1 MNWIT
6 KIIKAGEKIKTA
18 IHKRASKEEIAKSD
32 WTSCCKG
39 PILKKDL
46 EKNLWVCPD
55 CNKHHRIKPNQ
66 RFDILFGENNYEVFK
81 TPIPNDDPLDW
92 TDSKSYKD
100 RLKSA
105 RKKTGLDC
113 GMMVACGNI
122 NNIKITAV
130 ASDFD
135 FLGASMAS
143 AEGEAFLYAIQHAI
157 ENRTPFIC
165 VSAGGGMRM
174 MESLISLS
182 QMTRTTLA
190 INELKSNN
198 LLYLVLITDPTA
210 GGITASYAMLGDI
223 HIAEPGSLI
232 AFAGKRVIQ
241 GTVNE
246 ELPENFQTSEYVQ
259 KTGFI
264 DLIVERKDLVEKIGT
279 LLSILLKKNSAINTE
294 ENETAEDR
302 QSLTRAAS

>member
-18 IHKRASKEEIAKSD
+18 FHERASKEDMAKSD

-46 EKNLWVCPD
+46 EQNLWVCPD
-55 CNKHHRIKPNQ
+55 CNKHHRIKPSQ
-66 RFDILFGENNYEVFK
+66 RFDILFGKNNYEIFK
-81 TPIPNDDPLDW
+81 TPLPKDDPLGFV
-92 TDSKSYKD
+92 DSKSYKD

-113 GMMVACGNI
+113 SMVVASGSISNI
-122 NNIKITAV
+122 NITAI

-135 FLGASMAS
+135 FMGASIGA
-143 AEGEAFLYAIQHAI
+143 AEGEAFLYAAQHAI
-157 ENRTPFIC
+157 ENRQPLLMVAT
-165 VSAGGGMRM
+165 GGGMKM
-174 MESLISLS
+174 QESLISLS

-190 INELKSNN
+190 INDVKAAGLP
-198 LLYLVLITDPTA
+198 YIVLMADPVA
-210 GGITASYAMLGDI
+210 GGITASYAMLGDL
-223 HIAEPGSLI
+223 HIAEPGALI
-232 AFAGKRVIQ
+232 AFAGARVIQ
-241 GTVNE
+241 GTVKE
-246 ELPENFQTSEYVQ
+246 ELPEGFQKSEYVQ

-264 DLIVERKDLVEKIGT
+264 DLIVERKDLSSKIGT
-279 LLSILLKKNSAINTE
+279 LLSILLKQNSVISSE
-294 ENETAEDR
+294 QNETSEDS